1 MFYVAIIP
9 PIVEH
14 LLLLPGNPGGGD
26 GTHQS
31 VEAKVVLAAKFQVT
45 GIEDS
50 PVTGLEHLD
59 HILGEVAV

>member
-1 MFYVAIIP
+1 MFYVAITL

-31 VEAKVVLAAKFQVT
+31 VEAKVMLAAKFQVT
-45 GIEDS
+45 GVEDS
-50 PVTGLEHLD
+50 PITGLEHPD
-59 HILGEVAV
+59 YILGEVAV